1 MKYFILGQGHLE
13 RGKKYMKYGKGPK
26 LCCCTMFH
34 NFLSTGRVLGSER
47 VKLRSQGFFPVVF
60 LCSFP
65 PHQCGIVVCCPVPWF
80 MCRIVAVRWV
90 ELFVS
95 CCTRCAVKC
104 QCVCD
109 GLLFIWSCSAIST
122 VPVVRLNSVGVGKW
136 TVQSSC
142 NPLIVFE
149 YNKIK

>member
-1 MKYFILGQGHLE
+1 MKYGILGQGHLE

-34 NFLSTGRVLGSER
+34 NFLSTGRVLGSEM

-80 MCRIVAVRWV
+80 MCRIVAVR
-90 ELFVS
+90 
-95 CCTRCAVKC
+95 
-104 QCVCD
+104 
-109 GLLFIWSCSAIST
+109 
-122 VPVVRLNSVGVGKW
+122 
-136 TVQSSC
+136 
-142 NPLIVFE
+142 
-149 YNKIK
+149 